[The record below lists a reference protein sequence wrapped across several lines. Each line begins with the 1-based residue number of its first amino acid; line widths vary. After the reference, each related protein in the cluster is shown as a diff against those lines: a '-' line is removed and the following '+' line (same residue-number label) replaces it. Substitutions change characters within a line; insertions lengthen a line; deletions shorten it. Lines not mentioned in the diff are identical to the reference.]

1 MEQAG
6 GERTSTK
13 FYWRVTD
20 RQTNGHLA
28 TVYSAL
34 PCKIQSVGLFVFV
47 QSHLQSLLK
56 KQLHLTEGKSVKA

>member
-47 QSHLQSLLK
+47 QSPTKFTQ
-56 KQLHLTEGKSVKA
+56 KATSFDGR